1 MEICYAANPNN
12 AIVIIIVNAI
22 EFLNFVLC
30 CILVLWYVNC
40 LHLFLLA
47 TLIPLFFCVCSKYLW
62 QRNNRGKNGHFR
74 TIPDLILAYIKSVMC
89 HKLISFYFPLYPLH
103 IFMISLIRDEEIVD
117 FLQTKLSLPTFAK
130 AYLLLVIHKALL
142 AL

>member
-1 MEICYAANPNN
+1 MVRELPTS
-12 AIVIIIVNAI
+12 
-22 EFLNFVLC
+22 
-30 CILVLWYVNC
+30 
-40 LHLFLLA
+40 FLLA
-47 TLIPLFFCVCSKYLW
+47 TFIPLFFSVCSKYLW